1 MTQVS
6 EQNNNPVSWRK
17 IQGRFPTD
25 RFSEGQP
32 RALADLVRQELFR
45 LHQETH
51 REEAAP
57 RVLCR
62 AAVGRRAQD
71 DVRRRGRLRGGGE
84 GHLPADEAP
93 QVAAQ
98 LQAARRAPAQG
109 LPPPRAAGMRQD
121 PPREFVSC
129 LSFSIQCTD
138 LVRSLATE
146 S

>member
-6 EQNNNPVSWRK
+6 EQMSHPLSWWK

-109 LPPPRAAGMRQD
+109 VPATRSAGLRQD
-121 PPREFVSC
+121 SPSEYLCC
-129 LSFSIQCTD
+129 LSVSNNIFF
-138 LVRSLATE
+138 
-146 S
+146 